1 MRKGL
6 GEALEADLLY
16 VLEDKLGFAEKHRDA
31 LKLFIETIFT
41 DPQKILQMQDLNN
54 RVREL
59 EKQTDRLWTVY
70 VGAILALL
78 VALAALVI
86 SVGT

>member
-1 MRKGL
+1 
-6 GEALEADLLY
+6 
-16 VLEDKLGFAEKHRDA
+16 
-31 LKLFIETIFT
+31 
-41 DPQKILQMQDLNN
+41 MQDLNN

-86 SVGT
+86 SVVT